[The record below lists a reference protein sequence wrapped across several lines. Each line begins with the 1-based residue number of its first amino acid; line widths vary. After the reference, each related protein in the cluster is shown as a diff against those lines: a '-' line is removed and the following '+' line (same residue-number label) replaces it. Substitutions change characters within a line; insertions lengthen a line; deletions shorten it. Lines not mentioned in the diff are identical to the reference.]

1 MMSQLLLL
9 IAIFGLAHSAQAAP
23 APETPGLLPT
33 SLARALLEQD
43 PSVAAARAGLEVAR
57 QEAGILESSPY
68 EWSAKLASQRRTVRE
83 GTAYQEWNVGIERPL
98 RLPGKAEA
106 DRNIGKATME
116 EAAARYGDALH
127 EAARDLL
134 SLWLEWLGA
143 ERGREL
149 AGANRQAAQ
158 ENLNAVEKR
167 VRAGDASKL
176 DASLAQADLAEQQ
189 RVDNDA
195 KTQAAVTWGRL
206 HARFPGIG
214 QQFRVWP
221 TPLPLKENLAFWRER
236 ILSESDELKTAQAQL
251 QRAQGQAERARADKL
266 PDPTVG
272 IYSASEIGGRERI
285 TGLTVSMPIP
295 GGQRDRRSAK
305 ALHSV
310 EVQRQQTE
318 LTKRQLEAAIA
329 SAVATTEGAYSS
341 LQLAES
347 GASAMQDNTRLM
359 QRAYALGEA
368 DLQALLLAR
377 RQATAATQSALTAR
391 IEALKSYYLLLIDA
405 HLVWDLEHD

>member
-1 MMSQLLLL
+1 MMPRLLLL
-9 IAIFGLAHSAQAAP
+9 TLFGLALSAQAA

-33 SLARALLEQD
+33 QIVRPLLEQD

-57 QEAGILESSPY
+57 QEAGILDSSPY
-68 EWSAKLASQRRTVRE
+68 EWTAKLSSQRRTVRE
-83 GTAYQEWNVGIERPL
+83 GPAYQEWNAGIERPL
-98 RLPGKAEA
+98 RLPGKAAA

-116 EAAARYGDALH
+116 EAEARYGDALH
-127 EAARDLL
+127 EAARELL
-134 SLWLEWLGA
+134 SLWLEWLSA

-149 AGANRQAAQ
+149 ASANRQSAQ
-158 ENLNAVEKR
+158 ENLTAVAKR

-189 RVDNDA
+189 RVHNDA
-195 KTQAAVTWGRL
+195 KTQVAVAWGRL
-206 HARFPGIG
+206 HARFPSID
-214 QQFRVWP
+214 QQFRV
-221 TPLPLKENLAFWRER
+221 LPASLPIRENAAFWRER

-251 QRAQGQAERARADKL
+251 QRAQAQAERARADKL

-272 IYSASEIGGRERI
+272 IYSASEVGGRERI

-310 EVQRQQTE
+310 EVQRQQVE
-318 LTKRQLEAAIA
+318 LTKRQLEASIA
-329 SAVATTEGAYSS
+329 SAVASAEGAYASQ
-341 LQLAES
+341 QLAET
-347 GASAMQDNTRLM
+347 GALAMHDNARLM

-377 RQATAATQSALTAR
+377 RQATAATQNALIVK

-405 HLVWDLEHD
+405 HLIWDLEHD

>member
-1 MMSQLLLL
+1 MMPRLLLL
-9 IAIFGLAHSAQAAP
+9 TLFGLALSAQAAT
-23 APETPGLLPT
+23 PETPGLLPT
-33 SLARALLEQD
+33 QIVRPLLEQD

-57 QEAGILESSPY
+57 QEAGILDSSPY
-68 EWSAKLASQRRTVRE
+68 EWTAKLSSQRRTVRE
-83 GTAYQEWNVGIERPL
+83 GPAYQEWNAGIERPL
-98 RLPGKAEA
+98 RLPGKAAA

-116 EAAARYGDALH
+116 EAEARYGDALH
-127 EAARDLL
+127 EAARELL
-134 SLWLEWLGA
+134 SLWLEWLSA

-149 AGANRQAAQ
+149 ASANRQSAQ
-158 ENLNAVEKR
+158 ENLTAVEKR

-189 RVDNDA
+189 RVHNDA
-195 KTQAAVTWGRL
+195 KTQVAVAWGRL
-206 HARFPGIG
+206 HARFPSID
-214 QQFRVWP
+214 QQFRV
-221 TPLPLKENLAFWRER
+221 LPASLPIRENAAFWRER

-251 QRAQGQAERARADKL
+251 QRAQAQAERARADKL

-310 EVQRQQTE
+310 EVQRQQVE
-318 LTKRQLEAAIA
+318 LTKRQLEASIA
-329 SAVATTEGAYSS
+329 SAVASAEGAYASQ
-341 LQLAES
+341 QLAET
-347 GASAMQDNTRLM
+347 GALAMHDNARLM

-377 RQATAATQSALTAR
+377 RQATAATQNALIVK

-405 HLVWDLEHD
+405 HLIWDLEHD

>member
-1 MMSQLLLL
+1 MMPRLLLL
-9 IAIFGLAHSAQAAP
+9 TLFGLALSAQAA

-33 SLARALLEQD
+33 QIVRPLLEQD

-57 QEAGILESSPY
+57 QEAGILDSSPY
-68 EWSAKLASQRRTVRE
+68 EWTAKLSSQRRTVRE
-83 GTAYQEWNVGIERPL
+83 GPAYQEWNAGIERPL
-98 RLPGKAEA
+98 RLPGKAAA

-116 EAAARYGDALH
+116 EAEARYGDALH
-127 EAARDLL
+127 EAARELL
-134 SLWLEWLGA
+134 SLWLEWLSA

-149 AGANRQAAQ
+149 ASANRQSAQ
-158 ENLNAVEKR
+158 ENLTAVEKR

-189 RVDNDA
+189 RVHNDA
-195 KTQAAVTWGRL
+195 KTQVAVAWGRL
-206 HARFPGIG
+206 HARFPSID
-214 QQFRVWP
+214 QQFRV
-221 TPLPLKENLAFWRER
+221 LPASLPIRENAAFWRER

-251 QRAQGQAERARADKL
+251 QRAQAQAERARADKL

-305 ALHSV
+305 ALHAV
-310 EVQRQQTE
+310 EVQRQQVE
-318 LTKRQLEAAIA
+318 LTKRQLEASIA
-329 SAVATTEGAYSS
+329 SAVASAEGAYASQ
-341 LQLAES
+341 QLAET
-347 GASAMQDNTRLM
+347 GALAMHDNARLM

-377 RQATAATQSALTAR
+377 RQATAATQNALIVK

-405 HLVWDLEHD
+405 HLIWDLEHD

>member
-1 MMSQLLLL
+1 MMPRLLLL
-9 IAIFGLAHSAQAAP
+9 TLFGLALSAQAA

-33 SLARALLEQD
+33 QIVRPLLEQD

-57 QEAGILESSPY
+57 QEAGILDSSPY
-68 EWSAKLASQRRTVRE
+68 EWTAKLSSQRRTVRE
-83 GTAYQEWNVGIERPL
+83 GPAYQEWNAGIERPL
-98 RLPGKAEA
+98 RLPGKAAA
-106 DRNIGKATME
+106 DRNIGKATVE
-116 EAAARYGDALH
+116 EAEARYGDALH
-127 EAARDLL
+127 EAARELL
-134 SLWLEWLGA
+134 SLWLEWLSA

-149 AGANRQAAQ
+149 ASANRQSAQ
-158 ENLNAVEKR
+158 ENLTAVAKR

-189 RVDNDA
+189 RVHNDA
-195 KTQAAVTWGRL
+195 KTQVAVAWGRL
-206 HARFPGIG
+206 HARFPSID
-214 QQFRVWP
+214 QQFRV
-221 TPLPLKENLAFWRER
+221 LPASLPIRENAAFWRER

-251 QRAQGQAERARADKL
+251 QRAQAQAERARADKL

-272 IYSASEIGGRERI
+272 IYSASEVGGRERI

-310 EVQRQQTE
+310 EVQRQQVE
-318 LTKRQLEAAIA
+318 LTKRQLEASIA
-329 SAVATTEGAYSS
+329 SAVASAEGAYASQ
-341 LQLAES
+341 QLAET
-347 GASAMQDNTRLM
+347 GALAMHDNARLM

-377 RQATAATQSALTAR
+377 RQATAATQNALIVK

-405 HLVWDLEHD
+405 HLIWDLEHD